1 MRPALD
7 DRGKIGADW
16 DDAVSR
22 VALGCAGDEF
32 PGHSQPLPAD
42 GELAT
47 DEINVTAFKAEDFT
61 APQSGV
67 CCEG

>member
-32 PGHSQPLPAD
+32 PGHSEPLPLY
-42 GELAT
+42 GELAAH
-47 DEINVTAFKAEDFT
+47 EINVTAFKSEDFA
-61 APQSGV
+61 APQTCVG
-67 CCEG
+67 CE